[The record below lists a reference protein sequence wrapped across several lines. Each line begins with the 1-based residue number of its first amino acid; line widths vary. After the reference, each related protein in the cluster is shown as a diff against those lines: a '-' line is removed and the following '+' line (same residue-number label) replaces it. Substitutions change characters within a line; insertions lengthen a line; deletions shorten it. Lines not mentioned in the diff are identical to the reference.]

1 MTRRAQQT
9 RSVVDRP
16 PEGSASGPTLAYAI
30 VPRTVR
36 FVNKGSW
43 WSNSRLAKRC
53 QRIWI
58 TGDRFRGGVEIWFG
72 DTAWRVRLGSHAES
86 VSHAKRWAQRFYVGL
101 SDHWVD
107 TRIGEASAAAYVD
120 RLRRED
126 GCSFCGRAPAEHGS
140 SQIQSGS
147 ARICESCVT
156 EFHSTM
162 AQGPRR
168 RPTKS

>member
-72 DTAWRVRLGSHAES
+72 DYGLARSAWE
-86 VSHAKRWAQRFYVGL
+86 
-101 SDHWVD
+101 
-107 TRIGEASAAAYVD
+107 
-120 RLRRED
+120 
-126 GCSFCGRAPAEHGS
+126 
-140 SQIQSGS
+140 
-147 ARICESCVT
+147 
-156 EFHSTM
+156 
-162 AQGPRR
+162 PRR
-168 RPTKS
+168 VCFAREALGPTVLCRPV